1 MKNKFFAL
9 FTILLSISLITTYSC
24 KKEKVKSVSVTEVGL
39 NKTSTTLIEGETET
53 LVATVMPENAT
64 DKSVVWESGNESA
77 ATVSQEGLVTAVGEG
92 KATITVKTN
101 DGGFSASCEVT
112 VNKKVIAVTGIVLG
126 NTELTLVEGEEEKL
140 AVAVTPENATDKS
153 VVWESSNN
161 SAAAVSQEGLVTAVG
176 EGKATITVKTNDGG
190 FSASCEVTVNKK
202 VIAVTGIVLGNTEL
216 TLVEGEEEK
225 LAVAVTPENAT
236 DKSVVWESSNNSAAA
251 VSQEG
256 LVTAVGEGKATITV
270 KTNDGGFSASC
281 EVTVNKKVIAVTG
294 VKLSAASMTLR
305 EGDRGILTATV
316 EPANATNKNVEW
328 WTTDL
333 DIVCVTS
340 APGGSTGYVEARKAG
355 KATVTVKT
363 EDGEFSAS
371 CEITVEKK
379 EVPVTGITIEPSSL
393 KLPAGDTYSLI
404 PHVQPS
410 DATNQDV
417 KWLSTNE
424 SVATVNAEGKV
435 TAVAAGNAEIRAML
449 EGKFATCPV
458 EVDNV
463 TMTMKKTSYMLI
475 LSLSKKINIES
486 DIETNFTLDK
496 SKITVVSADPLIAT
510 VDQDLNLVAP
520 GKTGKARITLNYRY
534 GNGLLSTSFMVTV
547 KKNLKD

>member
-1 MKNKFFAL
+1 MNNKFFAL

-92 KATITVKTN
+92 KATITVK
-101 DGGFSASCEVT
+101 A
-112 VNKKVIAVTGIVLG
+112 
-126 NTELTLVEGEEEKL
+126 
-140 AVAVTPENATDKS
+140 
-153 VVWESSNN
+153 
-161 SAAAVSQEGLVTAVG
+161 
-176 EGKATITVKTNDGG
+176 
-190 FSASCEVTVNKK
+190 
-202 VIAVTGIVLGNTEL
+202 
-216 TLVEGEEEK
+216 
-225 LAVAVTPENAT
+225 
-236 DKSVVWESSNNSAAA
+236 
-251 VSQEG
+251 
-256 LVTAVGEGKATITV
+256 
-270 KTNDGGFSASC
+270 NDGGFSASC

-305 EGDRGILTATV
+305 EGEKGTLTATV

-328 WTTDL
+328 WTSDL
-333 DIVCVTS
+333 DVVSVISTS
-340 APGGSTGYVEARKAG
+340 GGSNGYVEARKAG

-379 EVPVTGITIEPSSL
+379 EVPVTGISIEPSSL

-410 DATNQDV
+410 DATNQNI

-435 TAVAAGNAEIRAML
+435 TAVAAGSAEIRAML

-458 EVDNV
+458 EVDDV
-463 TMTMKKTSYMLI
+463 KMTMKKTSYMVI
-475 LSLSKKINIES
+475 LSLSKK
-486 DIETNFTLDK
+486 
-496 SKITVVSADPLIAT
+496 
-510 VDQDLNLVAP
+510 
-520 GKTGKARITLNYRY
+520 
-534 GNGLLSTSFMVTV
+534 STS
-547 KKNLKD
+547 NLTLRRISPWTRARLQLFLPIRSSLQSIRTSIWLLPAR

>member
-1 MKNKFFAL
+1 MKRRLITL
-9 FTILLSISLITTYSC
+9 FTILLSVSLIATYSC
-24 KKEKVKSVSVTEVGL
+24 KKEKDKSVSVTEVGL

-112 VNKKVIAVTGIVLG
+112 VNKKVIAVTGVVLG

-153 VVWESSNN
+153 VVWESGNESV
-161 SAAAVSQEGLVTAVG
+161 ATVSQEGLVTAVG

-190 FSASCEVTVNKK
+190 FSASCEVTVK
-202 VIAVTGIVLGNTEL
+202 
-216 TLVEGEEEK
+216 
-225 LAVAVTPENAT
+225 
-236 DKSVVWESSNNSAAA
+236 
-251 VSQEG
+251 
-256 LVTAVGEGKATITV
+256 
-270 KTNDGGFSASC
+270 
-281 EVTVNKKVIAVTG
+281 KKVIAVTG
-294 VKLSAASMTLR
+294 VKLSAESMTLR
-305 EGDRGILTATV
+305 EGDRGTLTATV

-355 KATVTVKT
+355 TATVTVKT

-379 EVPVTGITIEPSSL
+379 EVPVAGIALEQSSL
-393 KLPAGDTYSLI
+393 LLPVGNTYTLRA
-404 PHVQPS
+404 HVQPS
-410 DATNQDV
+410 NATDQDIQ
-417 KWLSTNE
+417 WRSSNGG
-424 SVATVNAEGKV
+424 VATVDQTGKV
-435 TAVAAGNAEIRAML
+435 TAVAAGTADIIATL
-449 EGKFATCPV
+449 AGKFARCTV
-458 EVDNV
+458 QVDNV
-463 TMTMKKTSYMLI
+463 KLSMKNSSYNILPMTKL
-475 LSLSKKINIES
+475 INIKSNIDANFELDYSKFSFSYS
-486 DIETNFTLDK
+486 DPEVATIKSNFD
-496 SKITVVSADPLIAT
+496 IA
-510 VDQDLNLVAP
+510 LH
-520 GKTGKARITLNYRY
+520 GKKGTTKVNVLYKY
-534 GNGLLSTSFMVTV
+534 GNGELKTSFTITV
-547 KKNLKD
+547 K

>member
-1 MKNKFFAL
+1 MKNIFFAL
-9 FTILLSISLITTYSC
+9 FTILLSITLITTYSC

-39 NKTSTTLIEGETET
+39 NKTSTTLVEGETET
-53 LVATVMPENAT
+53 LVATVIPENAT

-112 VNKKVIAVTGIVLG
+112 VK
-126 NTELTLVEGEEEKL
+126 
-140 AVAVTPENATDKS
+140 
-153 VVWESSNN
+153 
-161 SAAAVSQEGLVTAVG
+161 
-176 EGKATITVKTNDGG
+176 
-190 FSASCEVTVNKK
+190 
-202 VIAVTGIVLGNTEL
+202 
-216 TLVEGEEEK
+216 
-225 LAVAVTPENAT
+225 
-236 DKSVVWESSNNSAAA
+236 
-251 VSQEG
+251 
-256 LVTAVGEGKATITV
+256 
-270 KTNDGGFSASC
+270 
-281 EVTVNKKVIAVTG
+281 KKVIAVTG
-294 VKLSAASMTLR
+294 VKLSAGSMTLR
-305 EGDRGILTATV
+305 EGERGTLTATV

-328 WTTDL
+328 WTSDL
-333 DIVCVTS
+333 DVVSVISTS
-340 APGGSTGYVEARKAG
+340 GGINGYVEARKAG

-363 EDGEFSAS
+363 EGGEFSAS

-410 DATNQDV
+410 DATNQDI

-435 TAVAAGNAEIRAML
+435 TAVAAGSAEIRAML

-463 TMTMKKTSYMLI
+463 TMTMKKSSYTLI

-510 VDQDLNLVAP
+510 VDQDLNLIAP
-520 GKTGKARITLNYRY
+520 GKTGKARVTLNYRY
-534 GNGLLSTSFMVTV
+534 GNGRLSTSFMVTV

>member
-112 VNKKVIAVTGIVLG
+112 VK
-126 NTELTLVEGEEEKL
+126 
-140 AVAVTPENATDKS
+140 
-153 VVWESSNN
+153 
-161 SAAAVSQEGLVTAVG
+161 
-176 EGKATITVKTNDGG
+176 
-190 FSASCEVTVNKK
+190 
-202 VIAVTGIVLGNTEL
+202 
-216 TLVEGEEEK
+216 
-225 LAVAVTPENAT
+225 
-236 DKSVVWESSNNSAAA
+236 
-251 VSQEG
+251 
-256 LVTAVGEGKATITV
+256 
-270 KTNDGGFSASC
+270 
-281 EVTVNKKVIAVTG
+281 KKVIAVTG
-294 VKLSAASMTLR
+294 VKLSAESMTLR

-379 EVPVTGITIEPSSL
+379 EVPVTGISIEPSSL
-393 KLPAGDTYSLI
+393 KLPVGDTYSLI
-404 PHVQPS
+404 PHVQPN
-410 DATNQDV
+410 DATNQDI

-435 TAVAAGNAEIRAML
+435 TAVAAGSAEIRAML
-449 EGKFATCPV
+449 EGKFANCPV

-463 TMTMKKTSYMLI
+463 KMTMKKTSYTVI
-475 LSLSKKINIES
+475 LSLSKKINIKS

-496 SKITVVSADPLIAT
+496 SKITVISADPLIAT
-510 VDQDLNLVAP
+510 VDQDLNLIAP
-520 GKTGKARITLNYRY
+520 GKIGKARITLNYRY

>member
-112 VNKKVIAVTGIVLG
+112 VNKKVIAVTGVVLG

-140 AVAVTPENATDKS
+140 AAAVTPENATDKS
-153 VVWESSNN
+153 VVWESSNE
-161 SAAAVSQEGLVTAVG
+161 SAATVSQEGLVTAVG

-190 FSASCEVTVNKK
+190 
-202 VIAVTGIVLGNTEL
+202 
-216 TLVEGEEEK
+216 
-225 LAVAVTPENAT
+225 
-236 DKSVVWESSNNSAAA
+236 
-251 VSQEG
+251 
-256 LVTAVGEGKATITV
+256 
-270 KTNDGGFSASC
+270 
-281 EVTVNKKVIAVTG
+281 
-294 VKLSAASMTLR
+294 
-305 EGDRGILTATV
+305 
-316 EPANATNKNVEW
+316 
-328 WTTDL
+328 
-333 DIVCVTS
+333 
-340 APGGSTGYVEARKAG
+340 
-355 KATVTVKT
+355 
-363 EDGEFSAS
+363 FSAS

-410 DATNQDV
+410 DATNQNI

-435 TAVAAGNAEIRAML
+435 TAVAAGSAEIRAML

-520 GKTGKARITLNYRY
+520 GKIGKALVTLNYRY

>member
-112 VNKKVIAVTGIVLG
+112 VK
-126 NTELTLVEGEEEKL
+126 
-140 AVAVTPENATDKS
+140 
-153 VVWESSNN
+153 
-161 SAAAVSQEGLVTAVG
+161 
-176 EGKATITVKTNDGG
+176 
-190 FSASCEVTVNKK
+190 
-202 VIAVTGIVLGNTEL
+202 
-216 TLVEGEEEK
+216 
-225 LAVAVTPENAT
+225 
-236 DKSVVWESSNNSAAA
+236 
-251 VSQEG
+251 
-256 LVTAVGEGKATITV
+256 
-270 KTNDGGFSASC
+270 
-281 EVTVNKKVIAVTG
+281 KKVIAVTG
-294 VKLSAASMTLR
+294 VKLSAESMTLR

-379 EVPVTGITIEPSSL
+379 EVPVTGISIEPSSL
-393 KLPAGDTYSLI
+393 KLPVGDTYSLI

-410 DATNQDV
+410 DATNHDI

-435 TAVAAGNAEIRAML
+435 TAVAAGSAEIRAML
-449 EGKFATCPV
+449 EGKFANCPV

-463 TMTMKKTSYMLI
+463 KMTMKKTSYTVI
-475 LSLSKKINIES
+475 LSLSKKINIKS
-486 DIETNFTLDK
+486 DIDTNFTLDK